1 VRSDT
6 IECAL
11 LHLYRLNCLFEL
23 GTEPGLIFRWLEEN
37 DWILY
42 TTSAIPTIFLKDRF
56 TQEDVGI
63 RYWNLYKEASKELG
77 NKEAAARAIS
87 HQLTSEQIPEN
98 EKDKL
103 RMELANEYETNKNIE
118 DSITIWKVLEK
129 SNDEGIKARAEMKLQ
144 ELSKTVRTQSEFNS
158 QASNTSKGM
167 NFIKFVPASI
177 EKLSEDKPSKHL
189 QEGTGAAKPKEP
201 RNLTAKG
208 STSKK
213 TGLAVLPSE
222 NVKQVDSR
230 TPNTSQKKRPDLA
243 FPSRGSSDNKS
254 GKNSVT
260 RNIQFKPDSKSDEN
274 QNISNIKARIEG
286 PTERRLLLELV
297 EDSISKSNSAVKQ
310 QGTNSKPSSVKKQTG
325 QKSDSK
331 LIFNEIRIDVKEFET
346 ESAPEVEQGENE
358 ELVESINRFLAKI
371 QNLTEGNKYDKAEG
385 FLSKFKYILGE
396 SELTEDKIP
405 HQILFK
411 QFLDARLL
419 AHKGKL
425 RAAQASLEEII
436 KKLSN
441 SKLPNKLMNIGLV
454 YDDLVNCL
462 KAQHLLIEALS
473 RCLDYLKNHH
483 SAKGQWTQQILFKLF
498 GVIES
503 INTLEYNEVGKKKL
517 EITLDNQSIVLSV
530 LLSLKKINFENVKMT
545 EGIIQDKI
553 LECLL
558 VLFSASLVNDNVTEA

>member
-1 VRSDT
+1 M
-6 IECAL
+6 
-11 LHLYRLNCLFEL
+11 YRLTCLFEL
-23 GTEPGLIFRWLEEN
+23 GTDPGLIFRWLEEN

-42 TTSAIPTIFLKDRF
+42 TTSAVSTVFLKDRF
-56 TQEDVGI
+56 TQEDIGI
-63 RYWNLYKEASKELG
+63 RYWSLYKEASKELG

-87 HQLTSEQIPEN
+87 HQLTSDQISES

-103 RMELANEYETNKNIE
+103 RMELANEYETTKNIE

-129 SNDEGIKARAEMKLQ
+129 STDEGIKARAEKKLQ
-144 ELSKTVRTQSEFNS
+144 ELNKTVRTQSEFNS
-158 QASNTSKGM
+158 QASHNSKGM

-177 EKLSEDKPSKHL
+177 EKVSEDKSAKHL
-189 QEGTGAAKPKEP
+189 KEGMAHSKSKESG
-201 RNLTAKG
+201 NNATKG

-213 TGLAVLPSE
+213 AAVKIVPTE
-222 NVKQVDSR
+222 VVKQADSK
-230 TPNTSQKKRPDLA
+230 TPNTSQRKRQEVA
-243 FPSRGSSDNKS
+243 IPSRGSSDNKS
-254 GKNSVT
+254 GKNSVS
-260 RNIQFKPDSKSDEN
+260 RKIQFKPDLKTDEN
-274 QNISNIKARIEG
+274 KNHSNIKERIEG

-297 EDSISKSNSAVKQ
+297 EDSVSKGNSTTKQ

-331 LIFNEIRIDVKEFET
+331 IIFNEIRIDVKEFET
-346 ESAPEVEQGENE
+346 GSVSEVEKEEND
-358 ELVESINRFLAKI
+358 ELVESINRFLTKI
-371 QNLTEGNKYDKAEG
+371 LNLTDQNKYDKAEG
-385 FLSKFKYILGE
+385 FLSKFKYILEE

-411 QFLDARLL
+411 EFLDARLL

-425 RAAQASLEEII
+425 RAAQSCFEEII

-441 SKLPNKLMNIGLV
+441 SKPPNKLMNIGLV
-454 YDDLVNCL
+454 YDDLINCL
-462 KAQHLLIEALS
+462 KSQHLLMDCLS

-483 SAKGQWTQQILFKLF
+483 SAKGQWTQQILLKLF
-498 GVIES
+498 SVIES

-530 LLSLKKINFENVKMT
+530 LLSLKKISFENIKMT

-558 VLFSASLVNDNVTEA
+558 VLFSASLVNDNVRRA